1 MTDNPEIHN
10 FATGKSSLKLKIT
23 LAADRDAVDPV
34 VQTVMELV
42 RQIHCESEKHDA
54 IELAL
59 TEALA
64 NAVVHGAKGD
74 PSKIVECDVVS
85 NEDQSILIVVRDP
98 GKGFDPGEIP
108 NPLRGRERLFR
119 SRTWNFSDQPID
131 GRGKVSQERHG
142 NPHDQTLVPTR
153 SQAPSLPG
161 YSFTAIPSVFIF
173 RYK

>member
-1 MTDNPEIHN
+1 MTDNPDHHN
-10 FATGKSSLKLKIT
+10 VEAEKSKLKLKVT

-34 VQTVMELV
+34 VQSVMELV
-42 RQIHCESEKHDA
+42 RQIHCDADKHDA

-74 PSKIVECDVVS
+74 ASKIVECDVVA

-108 NPLRGRERLFR
+108 NPLRGE
-119 SRTWNFSDQPID
+119 SVYSDH
-131 GRGKVSQERHG
+131 GRGIFLINQLMDKVEFLKNGTEIRMIK
-142 NPHDQTLVPTR
+142 R
-153 SQAPSLPG
+153 
-161 YSFTAIPSVFIF
+161 
-173 RYK
+173 